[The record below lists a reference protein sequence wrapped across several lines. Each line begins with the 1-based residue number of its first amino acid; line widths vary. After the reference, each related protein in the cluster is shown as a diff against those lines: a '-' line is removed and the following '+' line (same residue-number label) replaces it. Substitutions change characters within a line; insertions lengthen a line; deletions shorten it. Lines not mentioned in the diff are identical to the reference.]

1 MRLRHVGT
9 IASFDFG
16 EEIRL
21 CMNPSLI
28 AIILLLCPTTNHR
41 HSLLFCP
48 QDKVTK
54 VSVITALIVAAV
66 ANILLVVAATIA
78 WNNCKLIHILV
89 H

>member
-1 MRLRHVGT
+1 MSE
-9 IASFDFG
+9 SFSYSY
-16 EEIRL
+16 
-21 CMNPSLI
+21 NLI
-28 AIILLLCPTTNHR
+28 IMPNYQCNHC

-66 ANILLVVAATIA
+66 ANILLVVGATIA